1 MNSTGYGDQTERL
14 IKVFIEMETMK
25 PIKRRFQK
33 KVPIILVVIL
43 VFQLISGCMEQKP
56 PLTITGCILSE
67 DGSHIPD
74 VKVTYLQHETSTD
87 AEGCFSLEV
96 PPGTGSLSLNKEGFI
111 PIQTVVTVSDSLDV
125 GTIVLPKMYVD
136 ITVVEEVIDYEHG
149 SAAGDVIHYYSTAG
163 FDEQGTIKVEYA
175 TITEPMHITVLVT
188 STQSAFVIEHDGALG
203 IMFDFSEKHK
213 ELYMGDIIFTTAFGG
228 EWDVHLF
235 SEQEL
240 VWNSEDDEEFREL
253 FSEKMEED
261 SEAAEFIRKIE
272 NIVEDSVH
280 PDVFRAPGFK
290 VHTASGLSFGVEDRF
305 YRTGWN
311 FKETVH
317 LSEEK
322 EPVKYSVKFADF
334 GHSPQQLEFV
344 STLVHALRWVIN
356 PPNRINLPPI
366 NWVRKELARA
376 LKELHE
382 LHQKYGKDIK
392 KRLEDSKKDL
402 EKQKKDS
409 ENRKKELEKQK
420 EELKKHKENLEKS
433 KKELEDLKKEHEKLK
448 EELKYYGGEVKRIES
463 EIEKLEKTIKE
474 LEDSIKNIDN
484 ETKKLDDETKK
495 LDDETKK
502 LGDDIKKLEDTI
514 KMMEK
519 RLKEIEES
527 IKVLDRI
534 ISDC

>member
-1 MNSTGYGDQTERL
+1 
-14 IKVFIEMETMK
+14 METMK
-25 PIKRRFQK
+25 PVKRRFQK
-33 KVPIILVVIL
+33 KVPITLVVIL

-203 IMFDFSEKHK
+203 IMFDFSEKRK
-213 ELYMGDIIFTTAFGG
+213 ELYMGDIIFTAAFGG

-235 SEQEL
+235 SEQEP
-240 VWNSEDDEEFREL
+240 VWNSEDDEEFQEL

-305 YRTGWN
+305 YRTGWMRN
-311 FKETVH
+311 T
-317 LSEEK
+317 
-322 EPVKYSVKFADF
+322 
-334 GHSPQQLEFV
+334 
-344 STLVHALRWVIN
+344 
-356 PPNRINLPPI
+356 
-366 NWVRKELARA
+366 
-376 LKELHE
+376 
-382 LHQKYGKDIK
+382 
-392 KRLEDSKKDL
+392 
-402 EKQKKDS
+402 
-409 ENRKKELEKQK
+409 
-420 EELKKHKENLEKS
+420 
-433 KKELEDLKKEHEKLK
+433 
-448 EELKYYGGEVKRIES
+448 
-463 EIEKLEKTIKE
+463 
-474 LEDSIKNIDN
+474 
-484 ETKKLDDETKK
+484 
-495 LDDETKK
+495 
-502 LGDDIKKLEDTI
+502 
-514 KMMEK
+514 
-519 RLKEIEES
+519 
-527 IKVLDRI
+527 
-534 ISDC
+534 